1 MHVRLDEQC
10 VLMPHA
16 ELSGEI
22 DAGLI
27 GDRHPGMQRS
37 RHILHADL
45 VRTLMHIEVRTDTMT
60 GAVEEVQAFAPHR
73 LTRQGIDLRACGA
86 IRKLSQL
93 QLDMSLQHQGIDPPH
108 LLGHGTERQG
118 TRDIR
123 RAILILRATVEE
135 QQTVRLQWDVCL
147 GGCLIVDDSAMR
159 VVSGDGVET
168 DVAEKGLL
176 GTQSR
181 QFLVDAHL
189 RLSSCLDSRLEPA
202 QKLHEGD
209 AILEHGTAE
218 AGDLRLVLDGFHGGD
233 RRGVAHDLLCIGAA
247 VVRGYNII

>member
-1 MHVRLDEQC
+1 MPRPLYLLRLLPQPRFLLVIKMRGKGLEDMAMIIVKPCCLFRSQELPDDGLGVERTEREGLHLQKVAKDRMHVRLDEQR

-45 VRTLMHIEVRTDTMT
+45 MRTLMHIEVRTDTMT
-60 GAVEEVQAFAPHR
+60 GAVEEVQTFAPHR

-108 LLGHGTERQG
+108 LLGHGTQRQG

-147 GGCLIVDDSAMR
+147 G
-159 VVSGDGVET
+159 
-168 DVAEKGLL
+168 VA
-176 GTQSR
+176 S
-181 QFLVDAHL
+181 
-189 RLSSCLDSRLEPA
+189 
-202 QKLHEGD
+202 
-209 AILEHGTAE
+209 
-218 AGDLRLVLDGFHGGD
+218 
-233 RRGVAHDLLCIGAA
+233 
-247 VVRGYNII
+247 